1 MQSTMLAILLRVT
14 LIFSTLANCGHFQNN
29 HEFQVRILEKIAELD
44 EKIQVQ
50 GDMIIK
56 QDEKIQILQTVIMPK
71 KIGPLICYPQL
82 NMADQVVENEIDIN
96 ES

>member
-1 MQSTMLAILLRVT
+1 MLAILLRVT

-29 HEFQVRILEKIAELD
+29 HESQVRILEKIAELD

-71 KIGPLICYPQL
+71 KNRTFDLLSP
-82 NMADQVVENEIDIN
+82 VEYGR
-96 ES
+96 SSRGK